1 MSKIYSEKTGIF
13 SGWIFTFVKEVEFQ
27 AQVVDGVINLNT
39 VRVNTLFAGALRKV
53 GNQEEYL
60 AKAKMKFEKKDK
72 FQTLG
77 GNPVLRQKS

>member
-27 AQVVDGVINLNT
+27 AEVFDGVINLNT
-39 VRVNTLFAGALRKV
+39 VRVNTLFAQALNKV
-53 GNQEEYL
+53 DNKEEYL
-60 AKAKMKFEKKDK
+60 AKAKIKFEKKDK

-77 GNPVLRQKS
+77 GYPVIRK